1 MQNRSRVN
9 KYTKYLQKLKM
20 KNSIA
25 MNLKCC
31 YVDMHVDDF
40 LEMANDLGYL
50 KDDSDLNEKT
60 FMNVMYSIECTLKDP
75 KYKIRDPLE

>member
-50 KDDSDLNEKT
+50 KDDSDLNEKN
-60 FMNVMYSIECTLKDP
+60 FYECYVLHRMYSQRSEI
-75 KYKIRDPLE
+75 